1 MNSEIEKIGGLVI
14 PPSTSTPDTTS
25 EANAETNAF
34 VDVKIDPENFRK
46 LEEMIKVFPGGE

>member
-14 PPSTSTPDTTS
+14 PPSTSSPDTTL
-25 EANAETNAF
+25 EGNAEANAF

-46 LEEMIKVFPGGE
+46 LEDTIKVFPGE